1 MEKNIATFR
10 AWISNQMS
18 NYDAS
23 HDIVHIDNVVSHCVK
38 ILNDFKLNNIKNNF
52 ETWETIYFATILTSL
67 AHDVCDKKYVRNVK
81 GKLSQLSFTLSR
93 LGISLNIV
101 TMVTNVVPRISF
113 SKRLREGEPLDLTD
127 DELFIYRVVSDA
139 DYLEAMGA
147 TGVVRTYMF
156 QAVHGHTAKGAWTH
170 TTQNL
175 FKCYNYLFFDY
186 SQKEG
191 KIRLERMKRIC
202 DELEA
207 ERDFM

>member
-1 MEKNIATFR
+1 MEQKIATFR

-23 HDIVHIDNVVSHCVK
+23 HDIVHIDNVVSHCIK
-38 ILNDFKLNNIKNNF
+38 ILMNVKKSEKDNFKN
-52 ETWETIYFATILTSL
+52 WENIYFATILTSL

-81 GKLSQLSFTLSR
+81 AKLSHLSITLYR
-93 LGISLNIV
+93 LGISWDIV
-101 TMVTNVVPRISF
+101 KMVTNVVPRISF
-113 SKRLREGEPLDLTD
+113 SKRLREGEPLDLTA
-127 DELFIYRVVSDA
+127 DELFIYRVVSDS

-175 FKCYNYLFFDY
+175 FQCYNYLFFDY
-186 SQKEG
+186 SLKEG

-202 DELEA
+202 EELNA